1 MVWFSMRSSII
12 GVGLV
17 KMARAVHIKLAFKG
31 WFFYDLII
39 LINTNYVMQNPIPNF
54 RQSSIISEK
63 PGYVTEKL
71 KTLASSN

>member
-1 MVWFSMRSSII
+1 
-12 GVGLV
+12 
-17 KMARAVHIKLAFKG
+17 
-31 WFFYDLII
+31 
-39 LINTNYVMQNPIPNF
+39 MQNPIPDF

>member
-1 MVWFSMRSSII
+1 MRSPII

-17 KMARAVHIKLAFKG
+17 KMARAVHIKLALKD
-31 WFFYDLII
+31 WFFYNLII

-63 PGYVTEKL
+63 LGYVTEKL
-71 KTLASSN
+71 KTLTSSN